1 MKRHGLIPNGL
12 APEEDAIAPTASL
25 IKLVEELATKKKENV
40 GTGNRARKSGRL
52 HSGCGFPFEES
63 YRRDQVAY
71 EERFGGR
78 SA

>member
-40 GTGNRARKSGRL
+40 AATASGATAL
-52 HSGCGFPFEES
+52 
-63 YRRDQVAY
+63 
-71 EERFGGR
+71 
-78 SA
+78 